1 MIVCN
6 MKSKRIVHCRP
17 KRRRKKQKG
26 GLLSLAALIPALV
39 ATGKVAALGEI
50 SGAAV
55 YGVKKDD
62 RKRFT

>member
-1 MIVCN
+1 M
-6 MKSKRIVHCRP
+6 
-17 KRRRKKQKG
+17 
-26 GLLSLAALIPALV
+26 AALIPALV